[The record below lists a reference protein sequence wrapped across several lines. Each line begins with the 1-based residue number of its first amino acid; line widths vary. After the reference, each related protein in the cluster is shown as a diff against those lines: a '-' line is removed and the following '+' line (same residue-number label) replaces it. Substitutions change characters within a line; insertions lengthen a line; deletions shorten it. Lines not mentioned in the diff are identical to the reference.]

1 MSGRTQ
7 NLKIKNGLGSSLN
20 PVCMDEEKRWKALK
34 YNGEIMD
41 LIEHKDEFTSG
52 DLDGAV
58 MAIVLKI
65 MEGK

>member
-1 MSGRTQ
+1 
-7 NLKIKNGLGSSLN
+7 
-20 PVCMDEEKRWKALK
+20 MDKDQHWQALK

-41 LIEHKDEFTSG
+41 LIEHKDEFTQG

-65 MEGK
+65 MEGR

>member
-1 MSGRTQ
+1 
-7 NLKIKNGLGSSLN
+7 
-20 PVCMDEEKRWKALK
+20 MDEEKRWKALK

-41 LIEHKDEFTSG
+41 LIEHKDEFTQG

-65 MEGK
+65 MEDR